1 MDSSVQLS
9 TEDLFITGNSNEA
22 LELAVLSGSMI
33 VLLGDAESIAPDLAL
48 IMAGRKNPFS
58 GNIFLSDESLNVN
71 SHEARG
77 RIEYVGNDF
86 TCPPGMTLSGH
97 LSLAAAAA
105 GYRRKETGDIVSQLV
120 HWCSLETRMD
130 EEVNRLSPDSRYLAA
145 FAAACLPVP
154 EVFVLQGPIPELL
167 HPLLEDLCDGGC
179 AVIASIP
186 EVQYIPGITE
196 RVALCDSEKVRAI
209 IRLQELSEACSALRR
224 IRARF
229 FPALPR
235 EVMESLPGARDI
247 VAIPGGY
254 EFHHP
259 ELSAA
264 VTNMVNLARA
274 NSRQIAGLEVQP
286 PSIEQLLEHFSED
299 DEEPGEVGL
308 FCAEDLDI

>member
-9 TEDLFITGNSNEA
+9 IEDLFITGDSIDA
-22 LELAVLSGSMI
+22 FELAVLSGSMI
-33 VLLGDAESIAPDLAL
+33 VLLGDKATVAPDLAL
-48 IMAGRKNPFS
+48 IMAGIKSPHS
-58 GNIFLSDESLNVN
+58 GRIYLSDGSLNLK

-77 RIEYVGNDF
+77 RIEYVSNDF

-105 GYRRKETGDIVSQLV
+105 GYRRKETGDIVSQLL
-120 HWCSLETRMD
+120 HWCSLEPFRD
-130 EEVNRLSPDSRYLAA
+130 EEVHRLSPDNRYLAA

-154 EVFVLQGPIPELL
+154 EVFVLQGPFPELL

-196 RVALCDSEKVRAI
+196 RIALCDSEKVRNI
-209 IRLQELSEACSALRR
+209 VRLQELSEACSILKR
-224 IRARF
+224 IRVRF

-235 EVMESLPGARDI
+235 EVMESLPGAKDI

-274 NSRQIAGLEVQP
+274 NSRQIAGLELQP
-286 PSIEQLLEHFSED
+286 PSVTQLLEYFSD
-299 DEEPGEVGL
+299 DEDEPGEAGL
-308 FCAEDLDI
+308 FCAEDLGI